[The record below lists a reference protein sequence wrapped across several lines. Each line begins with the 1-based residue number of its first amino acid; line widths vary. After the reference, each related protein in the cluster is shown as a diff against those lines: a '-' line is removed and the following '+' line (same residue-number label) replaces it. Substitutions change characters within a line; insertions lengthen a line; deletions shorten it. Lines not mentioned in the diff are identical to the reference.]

1 MTSFMRVRDI
11 IAEVFLK
18 VETDYI
24 HPLEDGYYYEVHT
37 DILRDTKTW
46 WYIRY
51 KMELNILT
59 LICTLLESPTHSFDL
74 WLADEGRHI
83 EDDTKIKDNI
93 FINVSNY
100 NEKPENWVVNIQD

>member
-1 MTSFMRVRDI
+1 MRVRDI
-11 IAEVFLK
+11 IADVFLK
-18 VETDYI
+18 VEADYI

-59 LICTLLESPTHSFDL
+59 LICTLLESPMESFDL
-74 WLADEGRHI
+74 WLEELGCKHTRLNF
-83 EDDTKIKDNI
+83 T
-93 FINVSNY
+93 
-100 NEKPENWVVNIQD
+100 